1 MKSGLLCSTIG
12 ALLLA
17 VAPSQ
22 AQQATKTYP
31 TKQVRLVVPYPAGG
45 PTDLIARLLSQKLG
59 ERLGQTFYVDNVSG
73 ASGAL
78 GAGQVAQ
85 AAPDGHTLLVVT
97 NDFAVASVTNKNLPY
112 DPIKN
117 FSPVTIVASS
127 PQVVAVNPS
136 VPAKT
141 MKELVAVIREA
152 PEKYNYAALGIGF
165 GQLSAERLFKLGLQL
180 DRFARIPF
188 NGAAPAVNST
198 IAGHTQVIFL
208 GLPPVAPHLSSDKL
222 RAIAVTSSERT
233 KAFPQIPTLRESGVP
248 DQESELNHRRR
259 RPGRNTCER
268 PVPPAEADRRDRR
281 TARREVDARYHQF
294 SGRREYAGRVRRPD
308 QERHCD
314 LGQGDEGREHFAQ
327 LACCVGQRAWRT
339 T

>member
-17 VAPSQ
+17 AAPSH

-85 AAPDGHTLLVVT
+85 AAPDGHTLLRRDQRFRSGVSHDKTCVRS
-97 NDFAVASVTNKNLPY
+97 DR
-112 DPIKN
+112 D

-141 MKELVAVIREA
+141 MKELVAVIRRAREYGTLRSA
-152 PEKYNYAALGIGF
+152 SASAT
-165 GQLSAERLFKLGLQL
+165 SAERLGFGLQL
-180 DRFARIPF
+180 IRLRIPLTV
-188 NGAAPAVNST
+188 PRAVN
-198 IAGHTQVIFL
+198 
-208 GLPPVAPHLSSDKL
+208 
-222 RAIAVTSSERT
+222 
-233 KAFPQIPTLRESGVP
+233 
-248 DQESELNHRRR
+248 
-259 RPGRNTCER
+259 
-268 PVPPAEADRRDRR
+268 
-281 TARREVDARYHQF
+281 
-294 SGRREYAGRVRRPD
+294 
-308 QERHCD
+308 
-314 LGQGDEGREHFAQ
+314 
-327 LACCVGQRAWRT
+327 
-339 T
+339 